1 VSADFAAAGLLEV
14 VMKKVVWGTAAAIVL
29 VLSVA
34 ATRVEA
40 QKVNREPIKAPEGVS
55 GSATFKAYCAQ
66 CHGVSAR
73 GDGPAAKA
81 LKVPPPDLTQI
92 AKRHRGTFPALEVKN
107 AITGDYEVAAH
118 GSRDMPMWGPV
129 FRSVENPPVTEL
141 RVANLVKYL
150 EQIQQK

>member
-1 VSADFAAAGLLEV
+1 
-14 VMKKVVWGTAAAIVL
+14 MKKVVWGTAAAFAL

-40 QKVNREPIKAPEGVS
+40 QKVTREPIKAPEGVS
-55 GSATFKAYCAQ
+55 GPATFKSYCAQ
-66 CHGVSAR
+66 CHGVSGR

-81 LKVPPPDLTQI
+81 LKVPPADLTQI
-92 AKRHRGTFPALEVKN
+92 AKRNRGTFPALDVKN
-107 AITGDYEVAAH
+107 TITGDHEVAAH
-118 GSRDMPMWGPV
+118 GSREMPMWGPV